1 MTITLELPL
10 EIEVQLRES
19 ASHGNIDAVCR
30 LLVEVFTPT
39 MEALMRE
46 TPAEL
51 TDAEFEAIANQLAD
65 ELITFTGPNPPS
77 LSDYA
82 VSREGIYEE
91 HPHAHQVKR
100 K

>member
-19 ASHGNIDAVCR
+19 ASHGNIDAVRC
-30 LLVEVFTPT
+30 LLVEALTPT
-39 MEALMRE
+39 METLMRE
-46 TPAEL
+46 TPTEL

-65 ELITFTGPNPPS
+65 ELIACTGPNLPL

-91 HPHAHQVKR
+91 HP
-100 K
+100 